1 MPVLSQLFG
10 AARRGPLRPLS
21 CSIPHD
27 ETDTGPCSRQHCCR
41 HSLSPVQS
49 RIRASYH
56 SPNGSALRANPCPE
70 VTDPVCRLPLPTL
83 FDRPEAVHLGCLYL
97 TSVYLCLLD
106 HILPVT
112 DCVLRWIR
120 NLNTTITYLL
130 SMLSDTYSLH
140 PSSVGFLIK
149 NLLHL
154 VLFNNL
160 KVCVWILWVIKKKEL

>member
-21 CSIPHD
+21 CSIPRD

-49 RIRASYH
+49 RIPASYH

-83 FDRPEAVHLGCLYL
+83 FYRPEAFHLGDLLRIWVRACTKITPSPSDFQGPTRAHRTPQEPWCFTRLRSLSPGEPIPGSLSL
-97 TSVYLCLLD
+97 TKKRELFPGLAPAS
-106 HILPVT
+106 
-112 DCVLRWIR
+112 
-120 NLNTTITYLL
+120 
-130 SMLSDTYSLH
+130 
-140 PSSVGFLIK
+140 PSSFASP
-149 NLLHL
+149 HL
-154 VLFNNL
+154 AP
-160 KVCVWILWVIKKKEL
+160 